1 MLVQLG
7 ESKKFIEFDL
17 DIKDDLE
24 FYLNEVIAGVTN
36 DEKFNIDTYSTFK
49 LLFYH
54 F

>member
-1 MLVQLG
+1 MLVQLD
-7 ESKKFIEFDL
+7 ESKKFIELDL
-17 DIKDDLE
+17 DIKDNFE

-36 DEKFNIDTYSTFK
+36 DEKFNIVTYSIFK